1 MISIQ
6 DLTDEQLK
14 ELQNDKFICGIA
26 EMQSIRFAIE
36 NEIKSIPF

>member
-6 DLTDEQLK
+6 NLTNKQLK

-26 EMQSIRFAIE
+26 EMQGIRFAI
-36 NEIKSIPF
+36 